1 MIIQR
6 VMAVLAA
13 AFLVGA
19 VAVAMLG
26 PPNVPLGAALYM
38 LNRDFLDGLQSG
50 IQTHVAQWMWD
61 DVAMPLLVRPAW
73 LLPASA
79 GLIFAAASLTIG
91 SRQRPQR
98 TPRRRL

>member
-1 MIIQR
+1 MIIAQR

-19 VAVAMLG
+19 VTVAMLG
-26 PPNVPLGAALYM
+26 PPNIPLGAALY
-38 LNRDFLDGLQSG
+38 LVDKPVLYAVQS
-50 IQTHVAQWMWD
+50 HVTQWAWD
-61 DVAMPLLVRPAW
+61 ELALPLLMRPAW
-73 LLPASA
+73 LLPACAGIVCA
-79 GLIFAAASLTIG
+79 GLSLTLA

>member
-1 MIIQR
+1 MLIAQR
-6 VMAVLAA
+6 IMAVLAA

-19 VAVAMLG
+19 VTVAMLG
-26 PPNVPLGAALYM
+26 PPNIPLGAALY
-38 LNRDFLDGLQSG
+38 LVDRPVLYALQS
-50 IQTHVAQWMWD
+50 HVAQWAWD
-61 DVAMPLLVRPAW
+61 GVAMPLLMRPAW

-79 GLIFAAASLTIG
+79 GIVCAGMSLTIA